1 MGRSLA
7 QRQRCRFRKESP
19 PASPGEIPSDNR
31 FVRES
36 HESHDL

>member
-1 MGRSLA
+1 MGNPLA
-7 QRQRCRFRKESP
+7 QRQRLSFRKEFP